1 MNVQRLYRRF
11 AALTAAAVLALS
23 GCGAPD
29 ITEPSAPSQSEYE
42 KYTEA
47 SAREQNSFRA
57 FTNELFCEEVSADQ
71 ITLH

>member
-29 ITEPSAPSQSEYE
+29 ITEPMGVSRASSLIPSVLQAERSAIAPSM
-42 KYTEA
+42 A
-47 SAREQNSFRA
+47 AHN
-57 FTNELFCEEVSADQ
+57 VSLACFMV
-71 ITLH
+71 LPG